1 MRKVIFAIF
10 LIFLILFTS
19 SPVSAAGFVS
29 CGGFEEPP
37 CDVCDFWEF
46 MNSAFRDW
54 LLLRMHQYFIVM
66 ILIAGIYFFFARGN
80 EELISKGK
88 RVLKYIG
95 LGLLMIYGAWALIN
109 FTFSVTGVAKWEGFR
124 NGWWQLECHSYERY
138 NPERPENLEDD
149 TPINI
154 NIPTYDPQ
162 KTFNIEYDPS
172 SGLDIQTYDDTEF
185 EESIYDEYKFGEEED
200 DTQQIVMI
208 GDSSILWRVCV
219 KFFDNGICTD
229 SVAGDRFDSIVLV
242 KNDTN
247 QTKKYR
253 SYFYD
258 ANRDLIRT
266 LPSVSGWVTT
276 PANDISSVMDFHI
289 SWNTIR
295 AIGEDYSIKIEEEL
309 DGILLEITRP
319 IPIPHCQDN
328 RVGYG
333 DRDCS
338 NEINRYNK

>member
-200 DTQQIVMI
+200 NSQTIIV
-208 GDSSILWRVCV
+208 GDFALKKEICWRSGWRRKKRCRSIDDVYV
-219 KFFDNGICTD
+219 IV
-229 SVAGDRFDSIVLV
+229 SVQNNTKQV
-242 KNDTN
+242 
-247 QTKKYR
+247 KKYR
-253 SYFYD
+253 SFLY
-258 ANRDLIRT
+258 NDLKELVGT
-266 LPSVSGWVTT
+266 QPKTGWLSVS
-276 PANDISSVMDFHI
+276 PDDISSNIQF
-289 SWNTIR
+289 NIR
-295 AIGEDYSIKIEEEL
+295 RSALVVVINPSSPVVRATTYNIVVEEET
-309 DGILLEITRP
+309 DGIIIDKVRP
-319 IPIPHCQDN
+319 IPTQ
-328 RVGYG
+328 GL
-333 DRDCS
+333 
-338 NEINRYNK
+338 